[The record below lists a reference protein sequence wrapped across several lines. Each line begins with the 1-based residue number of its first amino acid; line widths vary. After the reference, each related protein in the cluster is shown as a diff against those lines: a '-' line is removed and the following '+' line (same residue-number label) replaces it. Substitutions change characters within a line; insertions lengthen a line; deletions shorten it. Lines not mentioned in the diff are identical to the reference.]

1 MTSTASMDQ
10 QHEALLRSWGAFADE
25 LPGGPEHESAVSDRV
40 GTLLHAEPNASPER
54 VEELRRLVVADLDR
68 RIPRRRKNQPW
79 RDCCHGCGG
88 R

>member
-1 MTSTASMDQ
+1 MTASLDQ
-10 QHEALLRSWGAFADE
+10 QHEALLRSWGAFATE
-25 LPGGPEHESAVSDRV
+25 LPGGCCHDLAVSDRL

-79 RDCCHGCGG
+79 RDCGWGCGA